1 MESYII
7 RVYRKSSDD
16 EQKVAGLIE
25 MVGAPEQKTF
35 QDIASL
41 QSALVDMIRIENNI
55 TQETTQMDK
64 PLPACTSVQ

>member
-16 EQKVAGLIE
+16 EQRVAGLIE
-25 MVGAPEQKTF
+25 MVGASEQKTF

-41 QSALVDMIRIENNI
+41 QSALLDMITIENNN

-64 PLPACTSVQ
+64 PFPACTSVQ

>member
-16 EQKVAGLIE
+16 EQRVAGLIE
-25 MVGAPEQKTF
+25 MVGASEQKTF

-41 QSALVDMIRIENNI
+41 QSALVDMIRIENNN

-64 PLPACTSVQ
+64 PLACLA

>member
-16 EQKVAGLIE
+16 EQKVTGLIE
-25 MVGAPEQKTF
+25 MVGASEQKTF

-41 QSALVDMIRIENNI
+41 QSALVDMIRIENNN

-64 PLPACTSVQ
+64 PLACLA

>member
-16 EQKVAGLIE
+16 EQRVAGLIE
-25 MVGAPEQKTF
+25 MVGASEQKTF

-41 QSALVDMIRIENNI
+41 QSALVDMIRIENNN
-55 TQETTQMDK
+55 TQETTQMDR